1 MSALHNSQYWQSIK
15 NRVGQAVDIVLP
27 PRCVVSG
34 EVVDRQGAVSAKV
47 WRDLH
52 FVAAPY
58 CDCCGYPFNFEVND
72 KTLCATCL
80 SEEQPFDAA
89 RAALVYDDISRDMVL
104 KFKHG
109 DKTHAVHAFIPWLK
123 RAGSSMLSDADFIV
137 PVPLH
142 RWRLLKRRYN
152 QAALIALYLAR
163 ETAAEY
169 APDILLRQKATV
181 TQGHL
186 SVKDRAQNV
195 KNAFVISPKAAARMK
210 DKNIVLVDDVYTTG
224 ATIRECCKV
233 LRKAGAARIDV
244 LTVAR
249 VVRPE

>member
-1 MSALHNSQYWQSIK
+1 MQNLQYWESVK

-34 EVVDRQGAVSAKV
+34 EIVDRQGAVSAKV

-52 FVAAPY
+52 FVAAPI
-58 CDCCGYPFNFEVND
+58 CDCCGYPFGFEVAD
-72 KTLCATCL
+72 KTLCASCL
-80 SEEQPFDAA
+80 SDPPPFKSA
-89 RAALVYDDISRDMVL
+89 RAALVYDDTSRDMIL

-109 DKTHAVHAFIPWLK
+109 DKTHAVHAFISWLK
-123 RAGSSMLSDADFIV
+123 RAGAEMLPDADLII

-163 ETAAEY
+163 QTNALY
-169 APDILLRQKATV
+169 APDILLRQKATQ

-195 KNAFVISPKAAARMK
+195 KNAFVIPEKGIAALK
-210 DKNIVLVDDVYTTG
+210 DKKVVLVDDVYTTG
-224 ATIRECCKV
+224 ATINECCKV
-233 LRKAGAARIDV
+233 LHKAGAGQIDV